1 MCKHFR
7 TQVNGDD
14 IFRVQKTSTFNGSL
28 FFLPFNLSITN
39 AESNKFD
46 RIVGFVNPVLFGL
59 LLEKVKINVD
69 DTLPFV
75 PRPFTSA

>member
-39 AESNKFD
+39 AESNKVD
-46 RIVGFVNPVLFGL
+46 RIVGFVNPVLF
-59 LLEKVKINVD
+59 
-69 DTLPFV
+69 
-75 PRPFTSA
+75 